1 MAISN
6 TNEELMRIPHSEKPR
21 IVVIG
26 GGFGGIKFIKKI
38 DTTKYQVVLL
48 DRYNYHTFQPLLYQ
62 VATAGL
68 EPDSIAG
75 PLRKILS
82 KKKDFFFRVANVTH
96 VDVGQNLVH
105 SSIGSVRYDHLIL
118 ACGSITNYFGNK
130 DFEEK
135 SFPVKQ
141 VPHALNLRSQIL
153 QNFEK
158 AVIKTDPEEVQ
169 SLMNYVVVGGGPT
182 GVEISGA
189 LGELK
194 MHVLPKDY
202 KELNLDKMQI
212 YLIEGRDKLL
222 GGMSEKSGVKAY
234 QYLKRFDVNVLIGK
248 IVKAYDGKTV
258 TLNDGMQIPAQT
270 LVWAAGVQGN
280 IIEGIKAELSRD
292 RRYFVDRH
300 NKIQGHENIYAIGD
314 MAFMASEDAPG
325 GHPMLAPVAM
335 QQGALLA
342 QNFARMEANKPLKAF
357 SYVDK
362 GSMATVGRNKAVAEL
377 RGGLKF
383 GGLFAWMLW
392 MFVHLFLIVEFRN
405 KIVIFGNWIWNY
417 FTYDRGTRLIIRPFK
432 WAKPSTKKPHSK
444 EEVAVEIN
452 TPVQ

>member
-1 MAISN
+1 MSNKPAI
-6 TNEELMRIPHSEKPR
+6 NEELMHIPHTEKPR

-26 GGFGGIKFIKKI
+26 GGFGGIKLIKNT
-38 DTTKYQVVLL
+38 DTSKFQIVLL
-48 DRYNYHTFQPLLYQ
+48 DRNNYHTFQPLLYQ

-75 PLRKILS
+75 PLRKIFT
-82 KKKDFFFRVANVTH
+82 KKKDFYFRVANVTS
-96 VDVGQNLVH
+96 VDTENNIVH
-105 SSIGSVRYDHLIL
+105 SNIGSLSYDHLVL
-118 ACGSITNYFGNK
+118 ANGSVTNYFGNK

-194 MHVLPKDY
+194 MHVLPNDY
-202 KELNLDKMQI
+202 PELNLEKMQI
-212 YLIEGRDKLL
+212 YLIEGTERLL

-234 QYLKRFDVNVLIGK
+234 RYLKRFDVNVLIGK
-248 IVKAYDGKTV
+248 VVKAYDGQTV
-258 TLNDGMQIPAQT
+258 TLSDGMKIPAQT

-280 IIEGIKAELSRD
+280 ILEGVKSELSRD
-292 RRYFVDRH
+292 RRYFVDRF
-300 NKIQGHENIYAIGD
+300 NKVNDHENVYAIGD
-314 MAFMASEDAPG
+314 MAYMPSDDAPN
-325 GHPMLAPVAM
+325 GHPMQAPVAI
-335 QQGALLA
+335 QQGQLLA
-342 QNFARMEANKPLKAF
+342 KNFARSLESKEMKPF
-357 SYVDK
+357 SYRDK
-362 GSMATVGRNKAVAEL
+362 GSMATVGRNKAVAEVF
-377 RGGLKF
+377 GGFKF
-383 GGLFAWMLW
+383 GGLMAWMMW

-405 KIVIFGNWIWNY
+405 KIVIFGNWVWNY
-417 FTYDRGTRLIIRPFK
+417 FTYDRGTRLIIRPFNRPAVK
-432 WAKPSTKKPHSK
+432 EAQNHSEEK
-444 EEVAVEIN
+444 ESVEVI
-452 TPVQ
+452 

>member
-1 MAISN
+1 MAQHKPS
-6 TNEELMRIPHSEKPR
+6 EELMRIPHSEKPR
-21 IVVIG
+21 IVVVG
-26 GGFGGIKFIKKI
+26 GGFGGIRFIKKI
-38 DTTKYQVVLL
+38 DTSKYQVVLL

-75 PLRKILS
+75 PLRKILRHKS
-82 KKKDFFFRVANVTH
+82 DFYFRVANVSH
-96 VDVGQNLVH
+96 VDPENNLVH
-105 SSIGSVRYDHLIL
+105 SSIGSVRYDHLVL

-194 MHVLPKDY
+194 MHVLPNDY
-202 KELNLDKMQI
+202 PELNLEKMQI
-212 YLIEGRDKLL
+212 YLIEGREKLL

-234 QYLKRFDVNVLIGK
+234 RYLKNFDVNVLIGK
-248 IVKAYDGKTV
+248 VVKAYDGQTV
-258 TLNDGMQIPAQT
+258 TLSDGMKIPAQT

-280 IIEGIKAELSRD
+280 IIDGVEAELSRD

-300 NKIQGHENIYAIGD
+300 NKIQGYDNVYALGD
-314 MAFMASEDAPG
+314 IAYMPSEDAPN

-342 QNFARMEANKPLKAF
+342 KNFKRLALDQELVPF
-357 SYVDK
+357 SYTDK
-362 GSMATVGRNKAVAEL
+362 GSMATVGRNKAVADL
-377 RGGLKF
+377 RGGVKL

-405 KIVIFGNWIWNY
+405 KIVIFGNWLWNY
-417 FTYDRGTRLIIRPFK
+417 FTYDRGTRLIIRPYK
-432 WAKPSTKKPHSK
+432 RAKPAQKKVRSKK
-444 EEVAVEIN
+444 EEPAEVNATV
-452 TPVQ
+452 